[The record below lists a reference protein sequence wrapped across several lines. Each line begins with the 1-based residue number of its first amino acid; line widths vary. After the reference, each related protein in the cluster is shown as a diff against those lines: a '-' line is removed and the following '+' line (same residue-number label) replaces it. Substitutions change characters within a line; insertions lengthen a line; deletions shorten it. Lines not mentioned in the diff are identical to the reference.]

1 MLIIQR
7 FKNNDQIITYVQT
20 FLAYTKIKTVKHQLT
35 GFDCWKIW
43 KKLSAKNGAPE
54 TPYEYLHC
62 FRLKPKIVAS
72 FWDLILEFH
81 FQFRTQYHP
90 KWFSSKIY
98 LDSIFTCICWI
109 ALNLP
114 NGEYFASDISTTSEV
129 EKKWKIELVERGIE
143 AKMKFLVFVEV
154 NNSAQKAVSAPFFRN
169 EVEFWKIFFPFD
181 TDWNFAILFFF
192 QNLTHLRQIEKIF
205 TCEPVTL
212 DNQVAFF

>member
-1 MLIIQR
+1 MRADNKLACSMLIIQR
-7 FKNNDQIITYVQT
+7 FKKYDHNITYVQT

-98 LDSIFTCICWI
+98 LHLDSIFTCICWI

-129 EKKWKIELVERGIE
+129 EKNEKLNLLSVELKQKWS
-143 AKMKFLVFVEV
+143 F
-154 NNSAQKAVSAPFFRN
+154 
-169 EVEFWKIFFPFD
+169 
-181 TDWNFAILFFF
+181 
-192 QNLTHLRQIEKIF
+192 
-205 TCEPVTL
+205 
-212 DNQVAFF
+212 